1 MNIQIRPPGVLD
13 TGHEMA
19 ILADEAAGKIGTSLD
34 ASKSAA
40 SAHPG
45 WESSGPLAQCAQ
57 AWEGHVRDLVGSL
70 NQLGQQFLASGQ
82 SYTAADNEAER
93 RILEVLQQLSGS

>member
-13 TGHEMA
+13 AGHEMA
-19 ILADEAAGKIGTSLD
+19 IVADEATDKIGTSLD
-34 ASKSAA
+34 ASKTAA

-57 AWEGHVRDLVGSL
+57 AWESHVRDLASSL
-70 NQLGQQFLASGQ
+70 NQLGQQLLQSGEA
-82 SYTAADNEAER
+82 YTAPDNEAER